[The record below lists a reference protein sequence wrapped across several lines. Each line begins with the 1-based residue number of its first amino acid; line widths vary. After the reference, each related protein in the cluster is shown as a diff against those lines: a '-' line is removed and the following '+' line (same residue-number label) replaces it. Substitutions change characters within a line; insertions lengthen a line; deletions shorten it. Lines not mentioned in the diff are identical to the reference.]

1 MFVHEDAVKLR
12 QAFDKLQTVL
22 MNLRSLPLAIIGVKC
37 VSGYY
42 RRTKVFF
49 FVN

>member
-1 MFVHEDAVKLR
+1 MLHQDAIELR
-12 QAFDKLQTVL
+12 KSFDKLQTVL
-22 MNLRSLPLAIIGVKC
+22 ISLRSLPLSIVGVKC

-49 FVN
+49 FCK